1 MSGHRSVM
9 LAEALAHLQPEPSGW
24 WADLTVGGGGHTEAL
39 LQATAPD
46 GRVLGLDRDAETLTQ
61 TRQRLLP
68 QGERLHLIHANYS
81 ELAGCAANLG
91 ISSFRGMLMD
101 LGVSSFQLDQ
111 GDRGFSFQQDAPLD
125 MRMDRSQGV
134 TAAEIVN
141 HTDEKQLAD
150 IFYNYGGE
158 RRSRQLAHAIVR
170 QRPFT
175 TTLQLA
181 EVARRAVGYS
191 GKIHPATRAFQ
202 ALRLMVNDELG
213 NLERGLAAAADL
225 LEDDGRLVVI
235 SFHSLE
241 DRIVK
246 QFLRAGGWEIVTRHV
261 LRPSEAELS
270 ENPRS
275 RSARLRAARRR
286 RQG

>member
-9 LAEALAHLQPEPSGW
+9 LPEALAFLHPEPEGW

-39 LQATAPD
+39 LQATAPG
-46 GRVLGLDRDAETLTQ
+46 GRVLGLDRDAENLEK
-61 TRQRLLP
+61 TRQRLLTY
-68 QGERLHLIHANYS
+68 GERLHLIHANYS
-81 ELAGCAANLG
+81 ELAGPARELG
-91 ISSFRGMLMD
+91 ISGFRGILMD
-101 LGVSSFQLDQ
+101 LGVSSFQLDDA
-111 GDRGFSFQQDAPLD
+111 DRGFSFQQDAPLD
-125 MRMDRSQGV
+125 MRMDRSRGV

-150 IFYNYGGE
+150 WFYTYGGE

-170 QRPFT
+170 QRPLS

-181 EVARRAVGYS
+181 EVAKRAVGYS

-202 ALRLMVNDELG
+202 ALRLVVNDELG
-213 NLERGLAAAADL
+213 SLEQGLAAAAAL
-225 LEDDGRLVVI
+225 LEEGGRLVVI

-246 QFLRAGGWEIVTRHV
+246 QFFRAGGWEILTRHV
-261 LRPSEAELS
+261 VRPTEAEVS

-275 RSARLRAARRR
+275 RSARLRAALRR

>member
-1 MSGHRSVM
+1 
-9 LAEALAHLQPEPSGW
+9 
-24 WADLTVGGGGHTEAL
+24 
-39 LQATAPD
+39 
-46 GRVLGLDRDAETLTQ
+46 
-61 TRQRLLP
+61 
-68 QGERLHLIHANYS
+68 
-81 ELAGCAANLG
+81 
-91 ISSFRGMLMD
+91 MLMD

-134 TAAEIVN
+134 TAAEVVN

-181 EVARRAVGYS
+181 EVARQAVGYS

>member
-1 MSGHRSVM
+1 M
-9 LAEALAHLQPEPSGW
+9 LAEALAHLEPEPAGW

-39 LQATAPD
+39 LQATAPA
-46 GRVLGLDRDAETLTQ
+46 GRVLGLDRDAETLAQ
-61 TRQRLLP
+61 TGERLRAY
-68 QGERLHLIHANYS
+68 GERLHLIHANFS
-81 ELAGCAANLG
+81 ELAGHAQALG
-91 ISSFRGMLMD
+91 ITGFRGLLLD

-111 GDRGFSFQQDAPLD
+111 AGRGFSFQQDAPLD
-125 MRMDRSQGV
+125 KRMDRSRGE

-150 IFYNYGGE
+150 IFYTYGGE
-158 RRSRQLAHAIVR
+158 RRSRQLAHAIAR

-181 EVARRAVGYS
+181 EVAKQAVGYS

-202 ALRLMVNDELG
+202 ALRLVVNDELG
-213 NLERGLAAAADL
+213 SLEKVLAAAADL
-225 LEDDGRLVVI
+225 LEEGGRLVVI

-261 LRPSEAELS
+261 LRPTEAEVS

-286 RQG
+286 RQA